1 MNHLCKQYYLWQSLR
16 SSLLLLLHC
25 LQFHFSAH
33 FSLSLFL
40 SWLLLLTLTLGCS
53 LAYLLSSPSRS
64 STSSSS
70 VCSSSTAVCLLW
82 ISFVNL
88 GSLAHKMFA
97 WGVVSRSA
105 TSVWFYTC
113 CKLVEDHLGTPNSVL
128 CLKGASGILM
138 ICLHVDYVKGSRL
151 SRT

>member
-1 MNHLCKQYYLWQSLR
+1 MAVSSL
-16 SSLLLLLHC
+16 SLLLLLHC

-53 LAYLLSSPSRS
+53 LAYLLSSPSPS
-64 STSSSS
+64 PPLSCASSSS
-70 VCSSSTAVCLLW
+70 ACSSSTAVCLLW

-128 CLKGASGILM
+128 CLRGASGILM